1 MQPVTVITGTSRGIG
16 RYLAHHYVALGHRV
30 VGCSRVTPDWTLDNY
45 DHFELSVDDESSVK
59 AMFSTIRKRYGRI
72 DNLINNAGIASM
84 NHMVLTP
91 MDTFTRIF
99 STNAFGTFL
108 FCREASKLMMKN
120 KYGRIVNFST
130 VALPLSL
137 EGETVYA
144 ASKAAVVSMTRT
156 MARELGE
163 YGITVNAIG
172 PTPVQTDLIRSVP
185 ENKIQNLLS
194 RQAVQRFGE
203 HEDIAN
209 VVDFFIRRE
218 SSFVTGQTL
227 YLGGV

>member
-16 RYLAHHYVALGHRV
+16 RHLAHHYAALGHRV
-30 VGCSRVTPDWTLDNY
+30 IGCSRVTPDFALDNY
-45 DHFELSVDDESSVK
+45 DHFELSVDDEPAVK
-59 AMFSTIRKRYGRI
+59 AMFSTIRKRYGRV
-72 DNLINNAGIASM
+72 DNMINNAGIASM
-84 NHMVLTP
+84 NHIILTP
-91 MDTFTRIF
+91 MDTFNRIF

-108 FCREASKLMMKN
+108 FCREASKLMMKS

-156 MARELGE
+156 MSRELGQ

-172 PTPVQTDLIRSVP
+172 PTPVKTDLIRSVP
-185 ENKIQNLLS
+185 EDKMQSLLT
-194 RQAVQRFGE
+194 
-203 HEDIAN
+203 
-209 VVDFFIRRE
+209 
-218 SSFVTGQTL
+218 SSISSYVKRAAS
-227 YLGGV
+227 

>member
-1 MQPVTVITGTSRGIG
+1 MQPVTVISGTSRGIG
-16 RYLAHHYVALGHRV
+16 RHLAHHYAAVGHRV
-30 VGCSRVTPDWTLDNY
+30 VGCSRVAPDWTMDNY
-45 DHFELSVDDESSVK
+45 DHFVLSVDDESSVK
-59 AMFSTIRKRYGRI
+59 AMFSTVRKKYGRI

-91 MDTFTRIF
+91 MDTVTRIF

-108 FCREASKLMMKN
+108 FCREASKLMMKSR
-120 KYGRIVNFST
+120 YGRIVNFTT
-130 VALPLSL
+130 VAVPLAL

-144 ASKAAVVSMTRT
+144 ASKAAIVSMTQT
-156 MARELGE
+156 MARELGQ

-185 ENKIQNLLS
+185 ENKIQDLLN
-194 RQAVQRFGE
+194 RQAIHRFGE

-209 VVDFFIRRE
+209 VVDFFLRRE
-218 SSFVTGQTL
+218 SGFVTGQTL

>member
-1 MQPVTVITGTSRGIG
+1 MQPVTVISGTSRGIG
-16 RYLAHHYVALGHRV
+16 RHLAHHYAALGHRV
-30 VGCSRVTPDWTLDNY
+30 VGCSRVAPDWTLDNY

-59 AMFSTIRKRYGRI
+59 AMFSKVRKKYGRI

-91 MDTFTRIF
+91 MDTVTRIF

-108 FCREASKLMMKN
+108 FCREASKLMMKSR
-120 KYGRIVNFST
+120 YGRIVNFTT
-130 VALPLSL
+130 VAVPLAL

-144 ASKAAVVSMTRT
+144 ASKAAIVSMTQT
-156 MARELGE
+156 MARELGQ

-185 ENKIQNLLS
+185 QNKIQDLLN
-194 RQAVQRFGE
+194 RQAIHRFGE
-203 HEDIAN
+203 YDDIAN
-209 VVDFFIRRE
+209 VVDFFLRRE
-218 SSFVTGQTL
+218 SGFVTGQTL